1 MSEAGNIPT
10 LTDLIESGDRID
22 ISDLGLDEELG
33 VKTDDPEID
42 DTIIDVTADDLE
54 LADSAP
60 VDPALEQ
67 AILRILDK
75 HMELAWEEIRLLLQ
89 QELKK

>member
-1 MSEAGNIPT
+1 MSEEGNIPT

-33 VKTDDPEID
+33 VKIDDPEID

-54 LADSAP
+54 SADSAP